1 MLRHGGKA
9 VRKIYAKVG
18 LVVIALVFVFA
29 ILSFLRENW
38 GADAKP
44 GPVETF
50 LANLI
55 LGMAHPD
62 RSDISNPIPA
72 DEANLEEGRLL
83 YEHQCTFCHGLEGTG
98 LGENGI
104 QFYPPVPSLVE
115 EAHEYSDGQLHAIV
129 SRGIRYTA
137 MPSFAKALQPDQIW
151 KVILWVRHLS
161 RPSEQA
167 QQSLSLGESPTNP

>member
-1 MLRHGGKA
+1 M
-9 VRKIYAKVG
+9 RKLYAKVG
-18 LVVIALVFVFA
+18 LVVIALVFVFTM
-29 ILSFLRENW
+29 ISFLRENW

-62 RSDISNPIPA
+62 GSEISNPIPA
-72 DEANLEEGRLL
+72 DEANREEGRHLF
-83 YEHQCTFCHGLEGTG
+83 EHRCAFCHGVEGAG
-98 LGENGI
+98 LGENSM

-115 EAHEYSDGQLHAIV
+115 EAREYSDGQLHAII

-137 MPSFAKALQPDQIW
+137 MPSFAKEMPPDQIW

-161 RPSEQA
+161 RPSGQA
-167 QQSLSLGESPTNP
+167 QQPLTLNE